1 MMPMSQ
7 PAPNFV
13 QGDFVRSREHP
24 DLELALEELEPAWLI
39 NGMRVMLLSVQP
51 FRDFAGAIGV
61 LSFIRSR
68 ALSQAIPG
76 AKIGGDHE
84 DGLAC
89 DFRTLEMPADEFFE
103 AICRGHVPRATWD
116 KLNIY
121 TGPRTFHVAH
131 RPLEL
136 GAPRRRIYRD
146 WERIG

>member
-1 MMPMSQ
+1 MID

-13 QGDFVRSREHP
+13 WRDFLRSREHP
-24 DLELALEELEPAWLI
+24 DLELELDDVVPAWWI
-39 NGMRVMLLSVQP
+39 NAMRVMLLSLQP
-51 FRDFAGAIGV
+51 YRDFAGRLGV

-68 ALSQAIPG
+68 TLSEAIPG

-84 DGLAC
+84 TGLAA
-89 DFRTLEMPADEFFE
+89 DFKTLDMAAADFFE
-103 AICRGHVPRATWD
+103 AVERGDVPRATWD

-121 TGPRTFHVAH
+121 TRPATFHVAH